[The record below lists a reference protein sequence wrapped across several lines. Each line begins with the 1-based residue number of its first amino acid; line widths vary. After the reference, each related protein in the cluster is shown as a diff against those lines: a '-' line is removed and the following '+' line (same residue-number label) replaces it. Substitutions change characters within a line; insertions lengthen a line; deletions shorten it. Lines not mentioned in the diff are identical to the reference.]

1 MKDTIKVILIDP
13 IDESRLA
20 LLRVISGVP
29 DLWLAEVC
37 GAYQGAANRVAEIQ
51 PDLAIVVMDSDSEQ
65 AFDLIQQVIQQ
76 SPNIVVL
83 PASKQ
88 HDTSVIL
95 RVIRA
100 GAREFLTL
108 PTRPEEL
115 LESVNRITTRK
126 DEKPE
131 EVNRGPQ
138 LIAVTAAAGG
148 VGCTSLAVNLATTL
162 AKASAHE
169 TILVDFDLMFGSI
182 DACLDIVTDNT
193 LQGIVQ
199 SVDRLDQTLLKRS
212 LTRHSSGLYLLPHP
226 TAMEESAQIDP
237 EALRRVMMML
247 KASFPTVI
255 IDTSKGLQSS
265 DFLAFEMADVILLA
279 VQLDLTCLRNTAR
292 LLHLFQQ
299 FDGLTDRVRLVVN
312 RSGAH
317 DSEISLKK
325 AEETLQMPVAWQ
337 IPNATKSFNLA
348 RARGVPLDEVASGS
362 KAHQAILEIAR
373 SLRPYPVLEP
383 SKPRKGL
390 FAAFF

>member
-1 MKDTIKVILIDP
+1 MKDTIRVILIDP

-65 AFDLIQQVIQQ
+65 AFDLIQQMTQQ
-76 SPNIVVL
+76 SPNVVVL

-131 EVNRGPQ
+131 EVKRGPQ

-148 VGCTSLAVNLATTL
+148 
-162 AKASAHE
+162 SA
-169 TILVDFDLMFGSI
+169 
-182 DACLDIVTDNT
+182 A
-193 LQGIVQ
+193 
-199 SVDRLDQTLLKRS
+199 
-212 LTRHSSGLYLLPHP
+212 
-226 TAMEESAQIDP
+226 
-237 EALRRVMMML
+237 
-247 KASFPTVI
+247 
-255 IDTSKGLQSS
+255 
-265 DFLAFEMADVILLA
+265 
-279 VQLDLTCLRNTAR
+279 
-292 LLHLFQQ
+292 
-299 FDGLTDRVRLVVN
+299 
-312 RSGAH
+312 
-317 DSEISLKK
+317 
-325 AEETLQMPVAWQ
+325 
-337 IPNATKSFNLA
+337 
-348 RARGVPLDEVASGS
+348 
-362 KAHQAILEIAR
+362 
-373 SLRPYPVLEP
+373 
-383 SKPRKGL
+383 PRWP
-390 FAAFF
+390 